1 MVRSP
6 KRRPGTL
13 TTVSSVAG
21 GRMTHGDYFC
31 GLCSEVV
38 TDEFVLAEEDNPRSA
53 FHYPCA
59 QKIAEALAKVKRTR
73 GRETNKQA
81 DPLEERVKRMEA
93 VWKLWLSDAEKG
105 SISQGT
111 FDAMKHLLGM
121 ETA

>member
-1 MVRSP
+1 MAYDANSIFV
-6 KRRPGTL
+6 
-13 TTVSSVAG
+13 
-21 GRMTHGDYFC
+21 DNE
-31 GLCSEVV
+31 EVGKWIHH
-38 TDEFVLAEEDNPRSA
+38 A
-53 FHYPCA
+53 CA
-59 QKIAEALAKVKRTR
+59 QEIAEALARVKRTR